1 MRITPQQFE
10 SLKLKLKGA
19 SAYEIA
25 RKLGKNPPSV
35 YHSLKVAERNFWV
48 AKLMLKELEVVGFS
62 EKIPPP
68 KDDPKDLTLNRQ
80 KAERR

>member
-1 MRITPQQFE
+1 MRITRQQFE

-25 RKLGKNPPSV
+25 RKLEKDPPSV
-35 YHSLKVAERNFWV
+35 YDSLKVAERNFWA
-48 AKLMLKELEVVGFS
+48 AKLMLKELEALGFS

-68 KDDPKDLTLNRQ
+68 QDLPKNF
-80 KAERR
+80 KVSH

>member
-25 RKLGKNPPSV
+25 RKLGKDPPSV
-35 YHSLKVAERNFWV
+35 YDSLKVAERNFWA
-48 AKLMLKELEVVGFS
+48 AKLMLKELEALGFL

-68 KDDPKDLTLNRQ
+68 EDPPKDL
-80 KAERR
+80 KVSH